1 MLAPKALALEF
12 VEMGEHRAVFH
23 VMPVDNKVVRGLLHI
38 AVLLH
43 IGTAVLGVF
52 LVKAVLQVEVR
63 LVYRLHHGIVDVGI
77 RNADPAHQI
86 AVLSE
91 QLGKLRQQRL
101 FLGIRDRL
109 GGFRFGTRL
118 RCGLHHGGKV
128 VI

>member
-1 MLAPKALALEF
+1 MLVPKALALEL
-12 VEMGEHRAVFH
+12 VEMGEHGAVFH
-23 VMPVDNKVVRGLLHI
+23 VMPVDHKVVGGLLHI

-43 IGTAVLGVF
+43 IRTAVVGVF
-52 LVKAVLQVEVR
+52 LIKAVLQIEVR
-63 LVYRLHHGIVDVGI
+63 FVYRLHHRIVDIGI
-77 RNADPAHQI
+77 RNADPAYQV

-101 FLGIRDRL
+101 FLGIRD
-109 GGFRFGTRL
+109 GFNGFSFLIRL